1 MDKKAAIG
9 TLSCKVCGQTFQ
21 MAINYLSVPID
32 VYSEWIDACDAVA
45 KETATG
51 GQRPIQEQYRGTM
64 GRRSAVDDGD
74 ELGYGGEGIV
84 ADDVDAEADYD
95 DE

>member
-1 MDKKAAIG
+1 MDKKTAVG
-9 TLSCKVCGQTFQ
+9 QLSCKVCGQTFQ

-45 KETATG
+45 KGNAEEEEAIPTT
-51 GQRPIQEQYRGTM
+51 YRGTM
-64 GRRSAVDDGD
+64 RSSRDEGAEGGD
-74 ELGYGGEGIV
+74 TGYRGEGIV
-84 ADDVDAEADYD
+84 DDEMDGEADYD

>member
-9 TLSCKVCGQTFQ
+9 TLACKVCGQTFQ

-45 KETATG
+45 KENADDPLPA
-51 GQRPIQEQYRGTM
+51 REVYRGTARASRDEDT
-64 GRRSAVDDGD
+64 GGGD
-74 ELGYGGEGIV
+74 VGYSGEGIV
-84 ADDVDAEADYD
+84 DDDVDGEADYD